1 MEFLEMRKK
10 MGLEELESC
19 MCQRGGSFVFCMA
32 ACRVV
37 PFAGCWDIL
46 GVVRHRRMQEGAV
59 VRQPILCHARDSAA
73 LPWQADGTY
82 QLCKPN

>member
-1 MEFLEMRKK
+1 MPSFLLDAGTSWLHKP
-10 MGLEELESC
+10 
-19 MCQRGGSFVFCMA
+19 QDVPNNQT
-32 ACRVV
+32 VV